1 MSRKDPFD
9 YMKFS
14 FSKLIYF
21 FFFLTFAFLI
31 SCLSSVKDPK
41 DEFVYVQ
48 NVQGKTEEELE
59 LNAKRKILENGL
71 GELIQGSTQVINA
84 KLKDSVVNS
93 SVEGFVLE
101 YSKVGPTRKLATG
114 VLEIDAKGKVNQKA
128 VRDALRERYKD
139 IGKPKFLVFIE
150 EKILGKQNVKEKV
163 GITEN
168 EIVRIFS
175 DFDFLDKKQFYR
187 VLFKEG
193 NKDSSLFSEYSFED
207 RILSLASESEAQILL
222 VGQTEVTDLGRIEDT
237 GLHSYQSVLRF
248 KIFDVNTARI
258 IAADNS
264 SGVSPHINP
273 NTGIQESIK
282 RSVEKAYPKIK
293 EQISDKWKPGNLI
306 RIKIEGLSYDD
317 YLDKDVQGIIRTIQG
332 VNRVSETSGSNP
344 NNGIVL
350 EIEALYNGGALYQ
363 KLRERKEDFGMEF
376 SGQEIKPSYIRL
388 FFKK

>member
-1 MSRKDPFD
+1 
-9 YMKFS
+9 MKFKFSQIIPFSLS
-14 FSKLIYF
+14 FTLV
-21 FFFLTFAFLI
+21 FLI

-48 NVQGKTEEELE
+48 NVQGKNEEELE

-71 GELIQGSTQVINA
+71 GEFVQGSSQVVSG
-84 KLKDSVVNS
+84 KLKETIVNS

-101 YSKVGPTRKLATG
+101 YSKIGPTRKLVNG
-114 VLEIDAKGKVNQKA
+114 ILEIDAKGKVNQKA
-128 VRDALRERYKD
+128 VQDALKERYKD

-150 EKILGKQNVKEKV
+150 ERILGKKNIREKV

-168 EIVRIFS
+168 EIIRVFS

-187 VLFKEG
+187 ILFKEG
-193 NKDSSLFSEYSFED
+193 KKEPSTFSEHSFED
-207 RILSLASESEAQILL
+207 KILSLASESEAEILL
-222 VGQTEVTDLGRIEDT
+222 VGQTEVTDLGKIEDT
-237 GLHSYQSVLRF
+237 NLHSYQSVLRF

-306 RIKIEGLSYDD
+306 RIKMEGLSYND
-317 YLDKDVQGIIRTIQG
+317 YLDKDVLGIIRTIQG
-332 VNRVSETSGSNP
+332 VNRVNQTSGSDRND
-344 NNGIVL
+344 GIVL

-363 KLRERKEDFGMEF
+363 KLRERKEDFGLEF
-376 SGQEIKPSYIRL
+376 SLKEVKSSYIHL

>member
-1 MSRKDPFD
+1 
-9 YMKFS
+9 MKFNICKIIPFFLS
-14 FSKLIYF
+14 FSF
-21 FFFLTFAFLI
+21 VFLI

-48 NVQGKTEEELE
+48 NIPGKTEEELE

-71 GELIQGSTQVINA
+71 GELVQGSSQVVSG
-84 KLKDSVVNS
+84 KLRESIVNS

-101 YSKVGPTRKLATG
+101 YSKIGVTRKLSTG
-114 VLEIDAKGKVNQKA
+114 LLEIDAKGKVNQKA
-128 VRDALRERYKD
+128 VQDALKERYKD

-150 EKILGKQNVKEKV
+150 ERILGKQNIKEKV

-168 EIVRIFS
+168 EIIRVFS

-193 NKDSSLFSEYSFED
+193 KVDPAASPEHSFED
-207 RILSLASESEAQILL
+207 KILSLASESDAQILL

-293 EQISDKWKPGNLI
+293 EQISNKWKPGNLI
-306 RIKIEGLSYDD
+306 RIKIEGLSYDE
-317 YLDKDVQGIIRTIQG
+317 YLDKDVQGIIKTIQG
-332 VNRVSETSGSNP
+332 VNRVTESSGSDP
-344 NNGIVL
+344 NKGIVL
-350 EIEALYNGGALYQ
+350 EIEALYNGGTLYQ
-363 KLRERKEDFGMEF
+363 KLRERKEDFGLEF
-376 SGQEIKPSYIRL
+376 SGKEVKSSYIRL

>member
-1 MSRKDPFD
+1 
-9 YMKFS
+9 MKFN
-14 FSKLIYF
+14 ITINIP
-21 FFFLTFAFLI
+21 FFLFLSFAFLI
-31 SCLSSVKDPK
+31 SCLSSIKDPK

-48 NVQGKTEEELE
+48 NIRGQSEEELE

-71 GELIQGSTQVINA
+71 GELIQGSSQVISG
-84 KLKDSVVNS
+84 KLKDSIVNS

-101 YSKVGPTRKLATG
+101 YSKIGITRKLATG
-114 VLEIDAKGKVNQKA
+114 LLEIDAKGKVNQKA
-128 VRDALRERYKD
+128 VQDALRERYKD
-139 IGKPKFLVFIE
+139 LGKPKFLVFIE
-150 EKILGKQNVKEKV
+150 ERILGKQNIKEKV

-175 DFDFLDKKQFYR
+175 DFDFLEKKQFYR

-193 NKDSSLFSEYSFED
+193 KKDPGAFSEQSFED
-207 RILSLASESEAQILL
+207 KILSLASESEAQILL

-273 NTGIQESIK
+273 NTGIQNSIK
-282 RSVEKAYPKIK
+282 RSVEKAYPKIRD
-293 EQISDKWKPGNLI
+293 QISNKWKPGNLI
-306 RIKIEGLSYDD
+306 RIKIEGLSYED
-317 YLDKDVQGIIRTIQG
+317 YLDKDVQGVIRTIQG
-332 VNRVSETSGSNP
+332 VNRVSEASGGDP
-344 NNGIVL
+344 NKGIVL

-363 KLRERKEDFGMEF
+363 KLRERKEDFGLEF
-376 SGQEIKPSYIRL
+376 SGKEVKPSYIHL

>member
-1 MSRKDPFD
+1 M
-9 YMKFS
+9 
-14 FSKLIYF
+14 
-21 FFFLTFAFLI
+21 
-31 SCLSSVKDPK
+31 
-41 DEFVYVQ
+41 Q
-48 NVQGKTEEELE
+48 NVQGQSEEELE

-71 GELIQGSTQVINA
+71 GELIQGSTQVISG
-84 KLKDSVVNS
+84 KLKDSIVNAY
-93 SVEGFVLE
+93 VEGYVLE
-101 YSKVGPTRKLATG
+101 YSKIGLTRKLATG
-114 VLEIDAKGKVNQKA
+114 LLEIDARGKVNQKA
-128 VRDALRERYKD
+128 VRDALKERYKD
-139 IGKPKFLVFIE
+139 LGKPKFLVFIE
-150 EKILGKQNVKEKV
+150 ERILGKQNIKEKV

-193 NKDSSLFSEYSFED
+193 RKDQAAFSEHSFED
-207 RILSLASESEAQILL
+207 KILSLASESDAQILL
-222 VGQTEVTDLGRIEDT
+222 VGQAEVTDQGRIEDT

-293 EQISDKWKPGNLI
+293 EQISNKWKPGNLI
-306 RIKIEGLSYDD
+306 RIKIEGLSYED

-332 VNRVSETSGSNP
+332 VNRVSETSGSDP
-344 NNGIVL
+344 NKGIVL

-363 KLRERKEDFGMEF
+363 KLRERKEDFGLEF
-376 SGQEIKPSYIRL
+376 SQKEIKPSYIRL

>member
-1 MSRKDPFD
+1 
-9 YMKFS
+9 MKFK
-14 FSKLIYF
+14 FLPINPF
-21 FFFLTFAFLI
+21 FFFLSFAFLI
-31 SCLSSVKDPK
+31 SCLSSVKDSR

-48 NVQGKTEEELE
+48 NIQGKNEEELE

-71 GELIQGSTQVINA
+71 GELIQGSTQVISG
-84 KLKDSVVNS
+84 KLKDSIINS

-101 YSKVGPTRKLATG
+101 YSKIGPTRKLATG
-114 VLEIDAKGKVNQKA
+114 LLEIDAKGKVNQKA
-128 VRDALRERYKD
+128 IQDALKERYKD

-150 EKILGKQNVKEKV
+150 ERILGKQNIKEKI

-193 NKDSSLFSEYSFED
+193 KKDSAAFSEHSFED
-207 RILSLASESEAQILL
+207 KILSLASESEAQILL

-293 EQISDKWKPGNLI
+293 EQISNKWKPGNLI
-306 RIKIEGLSYDD
+306 RIKIDGLGYDD

-332 VNRVSETSGSNP
+332 VNRVSETSGGDP

-350 EIEALYNGGALYQ
+350 EVEALYNGGTLYQ
-363 KLRERKEDFGMEF
+363 KLRERKEDLGIEF
-376 SGQEIKPSYIRL
+376 SGKQVKPSYIHL

>member
-1 MSRKDPFD
+1 
-9 YMKFS
+9 MKFNICKIIPFFLS
-14 FSKLIYF
+14 FSF
-21 FFFLTFAFLI
+21 VFLI

-48 NVQGKTEEELE
+48 NIPGKNEEELE

-71 GELIQGSTQVINA
+71 GELVQGSSQVVNG
-84 KLKDSVVNS
+84 KLRESIVNS

-101 YSKVGPTRKLATG
+101 YSKIGATRKLSTG
-114 VLEIDAKGKVNQKA
+114 LLEIDAKGKVNQKA
-128 VRDALRERYKD
+128 VQDALKERYKD

-150 EKILGKQNVKEKV
+150 EKILGKQNIKEKV

-168 EIVRIFS
+168 EIIRVFS

-193 NKDSSLFSEYSFED
+193 KVDPAASPEYSFED
-207 RILSLASESEAQILL
+207 KILSLASESDAQILL

-293 EQISDKWKPGNLI
+293 EQISNKWKPGNLI
-306 RIKIEGLSYDD
+306 RIKIEGLSYDE
-317 YLDKDVQGIIRTIQG
+317 YLDKDVQGIIKTIQG
-332 VNRVSETSGSNP
+332 VNRVTESSGSDP
-344 NNGIVL
+344 NKGIVL
-350 EIEALYNGGALYQ
+350 EIEALYNGGTLYQ
-363 KLRERKEDFGMEF
+363 KLRERKEDLGLEF
-376 SGQEIKPSYIRL
+376 SGKEVKSSYIRL

>member
-1 MSRKDPFD
+1 
-9 YMKFS
+9 MKFNISKIIPFS
-14 FSKLIYF
+14 FLLF
-21 FFFLTFAFLI
+21 FTFFI

-48 NVQGKTEEELE
+48 NVQGKSEEELE

-71 GELIQGSTQVINA
+71 GELVEGTSQVINA
-84 KLKDSVVNS
+84 KLKDNIVNS

-101 YSKVGPTRKLATG
+101 YSKIGPTRKLATG
-114 VLEIDAKGKVNQKA
+114 LLEIDAKGKVNRKA
-128 VRDALRERYKD
+128 VQDALKERYKD
-139 IGKPKFLVFIE
+139 LGKPKFLVFIE
-150 EKILGKQNVKEKV
+150 ERILGKQNIKDKI

-168 EIVRIFS
+168 EIVRVFS

-193 NKDSSLFSEYSFED
+193 KKDIGTFSEHSFED
-207 RILSLASESEAQILL
+207 KILSLASESEAQILL
-222 VGQTEVTDLGRIEDT
+222 VGQTEVTDLGKIEDT
-237 GLHSYQSVLRF
+237 NLHSYQSVLRF

-306 RIKIEGLSYDD
+306 RIKIEGLGYDD

-332 VNRVSETSGSNP
+332 VNRVTETSNSGP
-344 NNGIVL
+344 NKGIVL
-350 EIEALYNGGALYQ
+350 EIEALYNGGTLYQ
-363 KLRERKEDFGMEF
+363 RLRERKEDFGIEF
-376 SGQEIKPSYIRL
+376 SGKEVKSSYIHL

>member
-1 MSRKDPFD
+1 
-9 YMKFS
+9 MKFV
-14 FSKLIYF
+14 FSKYNYFSLYLI
-21 FFFLTFAFLI
+21 FAFLI
-31 SCLSSVKDPK
+31 SCVSSLRVPK
-41 DEFVYVQ
+41 DEFTYVQ
-48 NVQGKTEEELE
+48 NVQGRTEEELE

-71 GELIQGSTQVINA
+71 GEFVQGTSQVISG
-84 KLKDSVVNS
+84 KLKEIIVNS

-101 YSKVGPTRKLATG
+101 YSKIGSTRKLAG
-114 VLEIDAKGKVNQKA
+114 GLFEIDAKGKVNSRA
-128 VRDALRERYKD
+128 IENALKERYKD
-139 IGKPKFLVFIE
+139 LGKPKFLVFIE
-150 EKILGKQNVKEKV
+150 ERILGKQNIKDRV

-168 EIVRIFS
+168 EIVRVFS
-175 DFDFLDKKQFYR
+175 DFDFLDKKQFYH

-193 NKDSSLFSEYSFED
+193 KKDHATFSEQSFED
-207 RILSLASESEAQILL
+207 KILSLASESEAQILL

-264 SGVSPHINP
+264 AGVSPHINP

-306 RIKIEGLSYDD
+306 RVKIEGLSYDD
-317 YLDKDVQGIIRTIQG
+317 YLDNDVQGIIRNIQG
-332 VNRVSETSGSNP
+332 VNRVTESFGSDP
-344 NNGIVL
+344 NKGIVL
-350 EIEALYNGGALYQ
+350 EIEALYNGGTLYQ

-376 SGQEIKPSYIRL
+376 SQKEVKSSYIRL

>member
-1 MSRKDPFD
+1 
-9 YMKFS
+9 MKS
-14 FSKLIYF
+14 TFSKIIA
-21 FFFLTFAFLI
+21 FLLSFTFVFLI
-31 SCLSSVKDPK
+31 SCLSSIKDPK

-48 NVQGKTEEELE
+48 NVPGKSEEELE

-71 GELIQGSTQVINA
+71 GEFVQGSSQVISG
-84 KLKDSVVNS
+84 KLKETIINS

-101 YSKVGPTRKLATG
+101 YSKIGTTRKLANG
-114 VLEIDAKGKVNQKA
+114 ILEIDAKGKVNRKA
-128 VRDALRERYKD
+128 VQDAVRERYKD
-139 IGKPKFLVFIE
+139 IGKPKFLVFIQE
-150 EKILGKQNVKEKV
+150 RILGKQNIREKV

-168 EIVRIFS
+168 EIIRVFS

-193 NKDSSLFSEYSFED
+193 KKELGTFSEHSFED
-207 RILSLASESEAQILL
+207 KILSLASESEAEILL
-222 VGQTEVTDLGRIEDT
+222 VGQTEVTDLGKIEDT
-237 GLHSYQSVLRF
+237 NLHSYQSILRF

-306 RIKIEGLSYDD
+306 RIRIEGLSYDD
-317 YLDKDVQGIIRTIQG
+317 YLDKDVSGIIRTIQG
-332 VNRVSETSGSNP
+332 VNRVNETFGSDR

-363 KLRERKEDFGMEF
+363 KLRERKEDFGLEF
-376 SGQEIKPSYIRL
+376 SLKEVKSSYIHL

>member
-1 MSRKDPFD
+1 
-9 YMKFS
+9 MKFKFSQIIPFSLS
-14 FSKLIYF
+14 FTLV
-21 FFFLTFAFLI
+21 FLI

-48 NVQGKTEEELE
+48 NVQGKNEEELE

-71 GELIQGSTQVINA
+71 GEFVQGSSQVVSG
-84 KLKDSVVNS
+84 KLKETIVNS

-101 YSKVGPTRKLATG
+101 YSKIGPTRKLVNG
-114 VLEIDAKGKVNQKA
+114 ILEIDAKGKVNQKA
-128 VRDALRERYKD
+128 VQDALKERYKD

-150 EKILGKQNVKEKV
+150 ERILGKKNIREKV

-168 EIVRIFS
+168 EIIRVFS

-187 VLFKEG
+187 ILYKEG
-193 NKDSSLFSEYSFED
+193 KKEPSTFSEHSFED
-207 RILSLASESEAQILL
+207 KILSLASESEAEILL
-222 VGQTEVTDLGRIEDT
+222 VGQTEVTDLGKIEDT
-237 GLHSYQSVLRF
+237 NLHSYQSVLRF

-306 RIKIEGLSYDD
+306 RIKMEGLSYND
-317 YLDKDVQGIIRTIQG
+317 YLDKDVLGIIRTIQG
-332 VNRVSETSGSNP
+332 VNRVNETSGSDRND
-344 NNGIVL
+344 GIVL

-363 KLRERKEDFGMEF
+363 KLRERKEDFGLEF
-376 SGQEIKPSYIRL
+376 SLKEVKSSYIHL

>member
-1 MSRKDPFD
+1 
-9 YMKFS
+9 MKFIFPKIIPFFLS
-14 FSKLIYF
+14 FSLV
-21 FFFLTFAFLI
+21 FLI

-48 NVQGKTEEELE
+48 NVQGKSEEELE
-59 LNAKRKILENGL
+59 LNAKRKILENGM
-71 GELIQGSTQVINA
+71 GEFIQGSSQVISGR
-84 KLKDSVVNS
+84 LKETIVNS
-93 SVEGFVLE
+93 YVAGFVLE
-101 YSKVGPTRKLATG
+101 YSKIGPTRKLVNG
-114 VLEIDAKGKVNQKA
+114 ILEIDAKGKVNQKA
-128 VRDALRERYKD
+128 IQDAVQERYRD

-150 EKILGKQNVKEKV
+150 ERILGKQNVREKV

-168 EIVRIFS
+168 EIIRVFS
-175 DFDFLDKKQFYR
+175 DFNFLDKKQFYR

-193 NKDSSLFSEYSFED
+193 KKEPSTFSENSFED
-207 RILSLASESEAQILL
+207 KILSLASESEAEILL
-222 VGQTEVTDLGRIEDT
+222 VGQTEVTDLGKIEDT
-237 GLHSYQSVLRF
+237 NLHSYQSVLRF

-293 EQISDKWKPGNLI
+293 EQISEKWKPGNLI

-332 VNRVSETSGSNP
+332 VNRVNETSSSDR

-350 EIEALYNGGALYQ
+350 EVEALYNGGTLYQ
-363 KLRERKEDFGMEF
+363 KLRERKEDFGLEF
-376 SGQEIKPSYIRL
+376 SLKEVKSSYIRL

>member
-1 MSRKDPFD
+1 MDRRDTFD
-9 YMKFS
+9 RMQS
-14 FSKLIYF
+14 TFSKFISYFLFLNLI
-21 FFFLTFAFLI
+21 FLI

-48 NVQGKTEEELE
+48 NIQGKNEEELE
-59 LNAKRKILENGL
+59 LNAKRKIIENGL
-71 GELIQGSTQVINA
+71 GELVQGTSQVISG
-84 KLKDSVVNS
+84 KLKETIVNS
-93 SVEGFVLE
+93 SVEGFVSE
-101 YSKVGPTRKLATG
+101 YSKVGPTRKLPTG
-114 VLEIDAKGKVNQKA
+114 LLEIDAKGKVNRKEVQ
-128 VRDALRERYKD
+128 DALQERYKD

-150 EKILGKQNVKEKV
+150 ERILGKQNVREKV

-168 EIVRIFS
+168 EIVKTFS

-193 NKDSSLFSEYSFED
+193 NKDRTVLSEYSFED
-207 RILSLASESEAQILL
+207 KILSLAGESEAQILL

-237 GLHSYQSVLRF
+237 RLHSYQSVLRF
-248 KIFDVNTARI
+248 KIFDLNTARI

-293 EQISDKWKPGNLI
+293 EQIANKWKPGNLI

-317 YLDKDVQGIIRTIQG
+317 YLDKDVKGIIRNIQG
-332 VNRVSETSGSNP
+332 VNRVSESSGSDR
-344 NNGIVL
+344 NNGIIL

-363 KLRERKEDFGMEF
+363 KFRERKEDFGLEF
-376 SGQEIKPSYIRL
+376 SQKEIKPSYIHL

>member
-1 MSRKDPFD
+1 
-9 YMKFS
+9 MKFS

>member
-1 MSRKDPFD
+1 M
-9 YMKFS
+9 
-14 FSKLIYF
+14 
-21 FFFLTFAFLI
+21 
-31 SCLSSVKDPK
+31 
-41 DEFVYVQ
+41 Q
-48 NVQGKTEEELE
+48 NVQGKSEEELE

-71 GELIQGSTQVINA
+71 GELVQGYSQVIGG
-84 KLKDSVVNS
+84 KLKETIVNS

-101 YSKVGPTRKLATG
+101 YSKVGTTRKLAG
-114 VLEIDAKGKVNQKA
+114 GLLEIDSKGKVNRKA
-128 VRDALRERYKD
+128 VQDALKERYKD

-150 EKILGKQNVKEKV
+150 ERILGKQNIKERI

-168 EIVRIFS
+168 EIIRVFS

-193 NKDSSLFSEYSFED
+193 KKDPGVLSEHSFED
-207 RILSLASESEAQILL
+207 KILSLASESEAEILL
-222 VGQTEVTDLGRIEDT
+222 VGQTEVTDLGKIEDSN
-237 GLHSYQSVLRF
+237 LHSYQSVLRF

-317 YLDKDVQGIIRTIQG
+317 YLEKDVQGIIRTIQG
-332 VNRVSETSGSNP
+332 VNRVSETSGPDP
-344 NNGIVL
+344 NKGIVL

-363 KLRERKEDFGMEF
+363 KLRERKEDFGIEF
-376 SGQEIKPSYIRL
+376 SGKEVKSSYIHL

>member
-1 MSRKDPFD
+1 
-9 YMKFS
+9 MKFTI
-14 FSKLIYF
+14 SKLLYF
-21 FFFLTFAFLI
+21 FLFLTFSFLI

-71 GELIQGSTQVINA
+71 GEFVQGTSQVISG
-84 KLKDSVVNS
+84 KLKETIVNS
-93 SVEGFVLE
+93 SVEGFILE
-101 YSKVGPTRKLATG
+101 YSRIGSTRKSASGL
-114 VLEIDAKGKVNQKA
+114 LEIDAKGKVNQKA
-128 VRDALRERYKD
+128 VQDALRERYKD
-139 IGKPKFLVFIE
+139 LGKPKFLVFIE
-150 EKILGKQNVKEKV
+150 ERIFGKQNIREKV

-168 EIVRIFS
+168 EIIRVFS

-193 NKDSSLFSEYSFED
+193 KKDLGTFSEHSFED
-207 RILSLASESEAQILL
+207 KILSLASESDAQILL

-306 RIKIEGLSYDD
+306 RIKIDGLSYDD
-317 YLDKDVQGIIRTIQG
+317 YIDKDVQGIIRTIQG
-332 VNRVSETSGSNP
+332 VNRVSETSGSDP
-344 NNGIVL
+344 NKGIVL

-363 KLRERKEDFGMEF
+363 KLRERKEDFGLEF
-376 SGQEIKPSYIRL
+376 SGKEIKSTYIHL

>member
-1 MSRKDPFD
+1 
-9 YMKFS
+9 MKFNIS
-14 FSKLIYF
+14 NIWT
-21 FFFLTFAFLI
+21 FFLFLIFTFFI
-31 SCLSSVKDPK
+31 SCLSSVKVPK

-71 GELIQGSTQVINA
+71 GELVQGTTQVINA
-84 KLKDSVVNS
+84 KLKENIVNS
-93 SVEGFVLE
+93 SVQGFVLE
-101 YSKVGPTRKLATG
+101 YSKVGPTRKLAAG
-114 VLEIDAKGKVNQKA
+114 LLEIDAKGKVNQKA
-128 VRDALRERYKD
+128 VQDALKERYKD
-139 IGKPKFLVFIE
+139 LGKPKFLVFIE
-150 EKILGKQNVKEKV
+150 ERILGKQNIKEKV

-187 VLFKEG
+187 VLFKESK
-193 NKDSSLFSEYSFED
+193 KDPNAFSEHSFED
-207 RILSLASESEAQILL
+207 KILSLASESEAQILL

-293 EQISDKWKPGNLI
+293 EQISNKWKPGNLI

-317 YLDKDVQGIIRTIQG
+317 YVDKDVQGIIRTIQG
-332 VNRVSETSGSNP
+332 VNRVSETSGSDP
-344 NNGIVL
+344 NKGIVL

-363 KLRERKEDFGMEF
+363 RLRERKEDFGLDF
-376 SGQEIKPSYIRL
+376 SQKEVKPSYIHL